1 MVKSFID
8 GEPICDSMNYT
19 TETAEVEVHLTRIQ
33 NAGVYRTKVVTDLLK
48 KLLAHDIVEKTEQN
62 REVGTVLDNNHLIES
77 EGSVWIL
84 PEENAEEVGEM
95 YMNLVDQMLSEVER
109 NQSDWD
115 NPGIETISV
124 DV

>member
-1 MVKSFID
+1 
-8 GEPICDSMNYT
+8 MNYT
-19 TETAEVEVHLTRIQ
+19 TETEEVEVHLTRFQ

-62 REVGTVLDNNHLIES
+62 REVGSVLDNNYIIES
-77 EGSVWIL
+77 EGSVWVL

-95 YMNLVDQMLSEVER
+95 YMNLVDEMLSEVDR

-115 NPGIETISV
+115 TAGLETVSV